1 MHIYHSVE
9 EKAIKLYFVV
19 FVRNILIYSES
30 RDSIPSR
37 MAAYSLNVSL
47 GRHLKQICSSIG
59 SESIFLHDSRQ
70 KGFYDGALVEVL

>member
-9 EKAIKLYFVV
+9 EKTIKLYFVE
-19 FVRNILIYSES
+19 FVRNILIYIES
-30 RDSIPSR
+30 RNSILSR

-47 GRHLKQICSSIG
+47 GRHLKQVCSSIR

-70 KGFYDGALVEVL
+70 KGFYDGALAEVL